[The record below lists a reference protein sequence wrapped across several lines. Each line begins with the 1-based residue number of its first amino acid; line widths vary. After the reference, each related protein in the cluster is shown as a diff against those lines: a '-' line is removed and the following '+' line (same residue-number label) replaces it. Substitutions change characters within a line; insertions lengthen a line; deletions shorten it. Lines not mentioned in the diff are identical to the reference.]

1 MCLHVY
7 KFNKLSYLKHL
18 LGERNFSKKCI
29 HLYYNAL
36 LKVNVMTYESGST
49 VEWEDE
55 SHQRNIPVED
65 LIYYRKHRPKHESNI
80 QTYLFSACAC
90 DELFYLHIWA
100 AVFHSWIMNS
110 WHDQDSF
117 QNLSDDSG
125 ESWPAKIPI
134 K

>member
-49 VEWEDE
+49 VE
-55 SHQRNIPVED
+55 
-65 LIYYRKHRPKHESNI
+65 
-80 QTYLFSACAC
+80 
-90 DELFYLHIWA
+90 
-100 AVFHSWIMNS
+100 
-110 WHDQDSF
+110 
-117 QNLSDDSG
+117 
-125 ESWPAKIPI
+125 
-134 K
+134 